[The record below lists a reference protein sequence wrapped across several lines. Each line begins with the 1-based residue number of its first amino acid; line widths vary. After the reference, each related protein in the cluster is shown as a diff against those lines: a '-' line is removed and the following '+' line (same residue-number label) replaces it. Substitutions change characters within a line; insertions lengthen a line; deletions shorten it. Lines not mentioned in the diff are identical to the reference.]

1 MNYIKQD
8 NGFTLIEVLAVIIII
23 GVLGAVA
30 IPKLVSSTTNAR
42 QKADVATAHQVKAAL
57 DRFQLDTGG
66 YPIEKTDLTIKDGE
80 VTGEKF
86 IPKYIS
92 KLDTST
98 TQQAVPTGGKK
109 GFGTAQLED
118 DYSISDSDPVT
129 NTIMIYL
136 SSDGLAAEVRAYD
149 ETFEKVLWTS
159 AN

>member
-57 DRFQLDTGG
+57 DRFQLDTGA
-66 YPIEKTDLTIKDGE
+66 YPIDTDLTIKDGV
-80 VTGEKF
+80 VTGEEF

-98 TQQAVPTGGKK
+98 TQQAAPSGGKK
-109 GFGTAQLED
+109 GFGTAQLEK
-118 DYSISDSDPVT
+118 DYSIPNPELAT

-149 ETFEKVLWTS
+149 ETLKNVLWTS